1 MRGWWQ
7 ELVGLVLPVDCAGC
21 GAPRAVLCDACRE
34 ALCGRA
40 ARRVWPEPVPPG
52 LPAVYAAVAYAD
64 EARSV
69 LLAHKERGVLR
80 LAGPLGTA
88 LASGVRAAV
97 GGSGAWLGAGA
108 GGGAGPLVGLG
119 RGAGADGGVSRMWGR
134 DADEAGGVGVGV
146 AGGTRESR
154 RLVLVPVPSA
164 RCAVAARG
172 HDPSRRIAQAAAG
185 ELRRA
190 GWPAVV
196 CAVLRQRRPVADQ
209 TGLGARQRLDNLAGA
224 LEVAAGGE
232 RLLTA
237 GPVLLVDDLMT
248 TGASLVEAVRAVA
261 AVGGRVAGA
270 AVVAAPARAFGV
282 SAK

>member
-21 GAPRAVLCDACRE
+21 GAPRAVLCDACWE

-69 LLAHKERGVLR
+69 LLAHKERGVLG
-80 LAGPLGTA
+80 LAGPLGAA
-88 LASGVRAAV
+88 LASGVRAAADV
-97 GGSGAWLGAGA
+97 CERDMRGTRDMRAL
-108 GGGAGPLVGLG
+108 
-119 RGAGADGGVSRMWGR
+119 RGAQGVRSSRGR
-134 DADEAGGVGVGV
+134 DVREVGGVGVGV
-146 AGGTRESR
+146 AGGTRENP

-190 GWPAVV
+190 GRSAAV

-261 AVGGRVAGA
+261 AAGGRVAGA

-282 SAK
+282 SST

>member
-1 MRGWWQ
+1 M
-7 ELVGLVLPVDCAGC
+7 
-21 GAPRAVLCDACRE
+21 
-34 ALCGRA
+34 
-40 ARRVWPEPVPPG
+40 
-52 LPAVYAAVAYAD
+52 
-64 EARSV
+64 
-69 LLAHKERGVLR
+69 LR
-80 LAGPLGTA
+80 LAEPLGAA

-97 GGSGAWLGAGA
+97 GGSEERGLHGA
-108 GGGAGPLVGLG
+108 GGGVRPLVGSG
-119 RGAGADGGVSRMWGR
+119 GGAGAHGGARGPRGR
-134 DADEAGGVGVGV
+134 EAREAGGVGVGV
-146 AGGTRESR
+146 AGGTGENH

-190 GWPAVV
+190 GWPAAV

-209 TGLGARQRLDNLAGA
+209 TGLGARQRLANMAGA

-248 TGASLVEAVRAVA
+248 TGASLVEAGRAVA

-270 AVVAAPARAFGV
+270 AVVAAPRRAFDV

>member
-21 GAPRAVLCDACRE
+21 GAPRVVLCDACRE

-52 LPAVYAAVAYAD
+52 LPAVYAAAAYAD

-80 LAGPLGTA
+80 LAEPLGAA

-97 GGSGAWLGAGA
+97 GGEMLGDAWGGGAGPRAGA
-108 GGGAGPLVGLG
+108 GGGAGVRGDASRARG
-119 RGAGADGGVSRMWGR
+119 RSAREAD
-134 DADEAGGVGVGV
+134 GVGVGM
-146 AGGTRESR
+146 AGGTGESR

-172 HDPSRRIAQAAAG
+172 HDPSRRIAQAAAR

-190 GWPAVV
+190 GWPAAV

-209 TGLGARQRLDNLAGA
+209 TGLGARQRLANLAGA

-232 RLLTA
+232 RALTA

-261 AVGGRVAGA
+261 AAGGRVAGA
-270 AVVAAPARAFGV
+270 AVVAVPRRAFGV
-282 SAK
+282 NVK

>member
-21 GAPRAVLCDACRE
+21 GAPRAVLCDDCRE

-80 LAGPLGTA
+80 LAGPLGAA
-88 LASGVRAAV
+88 LASGVRAAAGDGERETRV
-97 GGSGAWLGAGA
+97 GQVVQGRRDRR
-108 GGGAGPLVGLG
+108 G
-119 RGAGADGGVSRMWGR
+119 RGVREG
-134 DADEAGGVGVGV
+134 GGVGVGV
-146 AGGTRESR
+146 AGGTRESP

-190 GWPAVV
+190 GRPAAVR
-196 CAVLRQRRPVADQ
+196 AVLRQRRPVADQ

-248 TGASLVEAVRAVA
+248 TGASLVEAVRAVTA
-261 AVGGRVAGA
+261 AGGRVAGA